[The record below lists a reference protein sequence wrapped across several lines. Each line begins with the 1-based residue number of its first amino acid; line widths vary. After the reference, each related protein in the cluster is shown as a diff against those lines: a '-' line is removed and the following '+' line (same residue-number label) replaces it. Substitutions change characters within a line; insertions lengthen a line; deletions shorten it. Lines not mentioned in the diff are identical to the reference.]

1 MNYDSEL
8 QEAKTLYLS
17 AQFDPALDLFR
28 KLASK
33 GNGEAMYFLGEYYA
47 QGYGHTAQDLK
58 KAESWRKK
66 GAAAGNI
73 LARLNTA
80 YHMSGRSL
88 ARKELEDLLF
98 PELLRAS
105 EGGDVFAMNELGDMY
120 LYGFGTKVSPEEG
133 VRWLKRAAFWRPWNK
148 LGEIYYHGEGVAKD
162 KEKGRAYFE
171 KAAALGYGD
180 AEGNLA
186 MYWYNEHDDYEK
198 TLSFLRRAFAHGA
211 LYEGDI
217 ANFLAMMYL
226 DGVGVKKDEKTAFA
240 WMERAGAAGS
250 PAGMNH
256 LAIFYD
262 RGIGTG
268 KNHDLAKKWCKK
280 AADAGQVQ
288 AMVQYG
294 IYLREE
300 GTPAKA
306 IGYFQ
311 KAADMGDAS
320 GMTWL
325 GSCYLYGIGTKKDEG
340 KARTWLE
347 KGAAKGDEDAK
358 EMLEEMKEI
367 RR

>member
-1 MNYDSEL
+1 MNYDNEL
-8 QEAKTLYLS
+8 KNAKELYLH
-17 AQFDPALDLFR
+17 AQFDAAYDTFH
-28 KLASK
+28 KLAVK
-33 GNGEAMYFLGEYYA
+33 GNGEAMYFLGEYFA

-58 KAESWRKK
+58 KAEKWRKK

-80 YHMSGRSL
+80 YHLPGNSI
-88 ARKELEDLLF
+88 ARKELVDLLF

-105 EGGDVFAMNELGDMY
+105 EAGDRFAMNELGDMY
-120 LYGFGTKVSPEEG
+120 LYGFGTKVNAPQAIY
-133 VRWLKRAAFWRPWNK
+133 WLEKAAFWRPWNK
-148 LGEIYYHGEGVAKD
+148 LGEIYYHGEGVPAD
-162 KEKGRAYFE
+162 KEMGRQYFE

-198 TLSFLRRAFAHGA
+198 TTSYLRRAFAHGA

-226 DGVGVKKDEKTAFA
+226 EGTGVKKDEKTAFA
-240 WMERAGAAGS
+240 WMQRAAAGGS

-268 KNHDLAKKWCKK
+268 KNRDLAEKWCKK
-280 AADAGQVQ
+280 AADMGQVQ
-288 AMVQYG
+288 ALVQYG
-294 IYLREE
+294 IYLREN

-306 IGYFQ
+306 LPYFR

-325 GSCYLYGIGTKKDEG
+325 GSCYLYGIGTKKDEEE
-340 KARTWLE
+340 ARKWLE

-358 EMLEEMKEI
+358 EMLEEMKN
-367 RR
+367 